1 MTRKFCYNK
10 HMDTKTKLSTMWLVV
25 MLNMILADVLSA
37 FLAIQDPSL
46 LSIPGDAKQMM
57 AVSAVVINLPILMI
71 YFSRTLPYK
80 PNRIANILT
89 SILTTL
95 FIVGGGSLLPHYLI
109 IALIEIVFLAAILV
123 TAVRWKRSN
132 A

>member
-1 MTRKFCYNK
+1 
-10 HMDTKTKLSTMWLVV
+10 MDTKTKLSTMWLVV